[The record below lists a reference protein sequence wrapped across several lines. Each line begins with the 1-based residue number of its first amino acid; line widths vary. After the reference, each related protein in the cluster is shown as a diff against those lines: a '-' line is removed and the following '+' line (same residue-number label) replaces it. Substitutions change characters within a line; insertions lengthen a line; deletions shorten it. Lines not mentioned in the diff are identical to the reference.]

1 MVVDSRMFHVDI
13 AALLNFLNGD
23 APG

>member
-1 MVVDSRMFHVDI
+1 MVVNSRMFHVDI

>member
-1 MVVDSRMFHVDI
+1 MVADSRMFHVDI